1 MGKVKLSKEQLSVV
15 QADPKSR
22 LLVEAGPGTG
32 KTEVAC
38 ARSAWLIQNGHAK
51 AHQILFVSYTRAAV
65 KESRDRIASY
75 LGDSTVGSSVK
86 ISTLDSFAGKLL
98 SGFGPKGINRQSYDE
113 NISSL
118 IDLME
123 REEELRDYLSSFR
136 HIIVDE
142 GQDTYPPRSELVQEL
157 IWLISENGGATV
169 FFDLAQSIYGWRDE
183 VEDAS
188 DDDPLQDLLN
198 LPTTIRLF
206 SPDTF
211 EHKSL
216 SRIHRA
222 SSPEL
227 QRLFTEGR
235 EILTTEQAPE
245 VQLDLM
251 NALVKNIAEPSDT
264 AGTKLEASLAAS
276 NKDSFFLFE
285 RNAEALSAAG
295 YLTTSEYRI
304 RLTRQEPQIFP
315 WVGILLW
322 DWLEDEMTLP
332 EFSERYSSRILE
344 NYGSESLEETWQLL
358 LNVCEHESRSNVLD
372 VPLLARRLS
381 SSPPLEMVMP
391 AVGHTGPIFST
402 IHGAKGLQAEEVN
415 LFLSKALMLDVD
427 DDEVARKARVV
438 FVGASRAKKTLRLAE
453 TTSFGGRLPSG
464 RAKMSYRNSRLG
476 LEIGRRGDLNAS
488 GLVGKDSFESEA
500 EALASQRR
508 IESMH
513 QTRIELKSEPRKDQN
528 LIHDL
533 FDSQDGFRLGSLSSN
548 VGWDLRNASGQRTYY
563 RPGLM
568 HIRSLGV
575 HTLAVAPTEV
585 ERSQLHYPWN
595 QSGFLLSPS
604 LTGLP
609 LVFRRKGRY

>member
-1 MGKVKLSKEQLSVV
+1 MGKVKLSAEQLAVV
-15 QADPKSR
+15 EADPKSR

-51 AHQILFVSYTRAAV
+51 PHQILFVSYTRAAV

-75 LGDSTVGSSVK
+75 LGDSTAGSRVK

-98 SGFGPKGINRQSYDE
+98 AGFGPKGINRQSYDE

-123 REEELRDYLSSFR
+123 RDEELRDYLSSFK

-183 VEDAS
+183 VEDTT
-188 DDDPLQDLLN
+188 DHDPLEDLLN
-198 LPTTIRLF
+198 LPTTITLF
-206 SPDTF
+206 SPDAF

-251 NALVKNIAEPSDT
+251 KTLVRNIAEP
-264 AGTKLEASLAAS
+264 AEPVGKELESSLASGNSDA
-276 NKDSFFLFE
+276 FFLFE
-285 RNAEALSAAG
+285 RRAEALSAAA
-295 YLTTSEYRI
+295 YLTSSEYRI
-304 RLTRQEPQIFP
+304 RLTGQESQIFP
-315 WVGILLW
+315 WVGVLLW
-322 DWLEDEMTLP
+322 DWLDNEMTFA
-332 EFSERYSSRILE
+332 EFSDLYAARSLTHF
-344 NYGSESLEETWQLL
+344 GSESLEETWQLL
-358 LNVCEHESRSNVLD
+358 LSVSEHETRSNVLD
-372 VPLLARRLS
+372 IPLLAKRLS

-391 AVGHTGPIFST
+391 TVGHTGPVFST

-415 LFLSKALMLDVD
+415 LFVGQALMLDVD
-427 DDEVARKARVV
+427 NDEVARKARVV
-438 FVGASRAKKTLRLAE
+438 FVGASRAKKTLRLAA
-453 TTSFGGRLPSG
+453 TTSFGGKLPSG
-464 RAKMSYRNSRLG
+464 RAKLSYRNSRLG

-500 EALASQRR
+500 EALAAQQR
-508 IESMH
+508 IASMH
-513 QTRIELKSEPRKDQN
+513 ETRTELNSEPKKNQN

-533 FDSQDGFRLGSLSSN
+533 FVSEDGFRLGSLSSN
-548 VGWDLRNASGQRTYY
+548 VGWDLRHASDYRTYK
-563 RPGLM
+563 PGLM
-568 HIRSLGV
+568 HIRSLGIQ
-575 HTLAVAPTEV
+575 TLAVAPTEA

-609 LVFRRKGRY
+609 LVFKRKSKE